1 MVWEIV
7 LVSDVK
13 SQAINNKLNNLTA
26 VTYQNSINQVTDEH
40 YGYLQLRTQ
49 RDTGFVIDN
58 NLQKE
63 KWMLIQTLK
72 CE

>member
-1 MVWEIV
+1 MVWESV

-13 SQAINNKLNNLTA
+13 SQAINSKLNNITA
-26 VTYQNSINQVTDEH
+26 VTYQDSINQVTNEH
-40 YGYLQLRTQ
+40 YECLQLRTQ
-49 RDTGFVIDN
+49 RDTGFVIDK

-72 CE
+72 YD